1 MQNTLHETFI
11 LNADH
16 HGQAVIDE
24 ALGNLIGE
32 TVCVSYTT
40 SRGETG
46 ERRNFEPQISVQE
59 ELEGSSETGKFRV
72 LINANSY
79 SYFFNENVWAVVHD
93 VDKNKRP
100 VIFIS

>member
-46 ERRNFEPQISVQE
+46 ERRNFEPQISVQAK
-59 ELEGSSETGKFRV
+59 LEGSKETGRYRV
-72 LINANSY
+72 LVNDDTYA
-79 SYFFNENVWAVVHD
+79 YFYADSAWSMCRDAGKRAVVY
-93 VDKNKRP
+93 
-100 VIFIS
+100 IS